1 MDCECGPAA
10 AGGEDGPLG
19 ACRRADC
26 GLHPGQR
33 GAADAAPA
41 VAAVAGAAAAA
52 AAAVP
57 AAPAAAAAAPP
68 NDYIKINKIEGKNN
82 YDEIDLLL
90 NIAETHPKE
99 LKNIRYITKE
109 ELKATSEC
117 EYVKTAPKIDD
128 NNTFYSLIEDKRK
141 ELKNIVD
148 YKEQL
153 DLDDEVDYT
162 IEFNKLLN
170 IENGKEL
177 TDIYPKNEK
186 EDKYISYKD
195 IYDLKNDKIKKI
207 RKNEYIK
214 TLKQLIDHNTDIKS
228 KLLKQSGGN
237 YPIYKY
243 TKPNFNNY
251 EVNNIID
258 LFNLV
263 KVDNIFNNK
272 KDNEKLIYDAKILLD
287 NNFNKFENLNPIN
300 ENILDIR
307 ENIDDVYG
315 IIINSYK
322 KQQLIKE
329 LIDKKNKLSDEF
341 EDNCKLLI
349 EYSEI

>member
-1 MDCECGPAA
+1 
-10 AGGEDGPLG
+10 L
-19 ACRRADC
+19 
-26 GLHPGQR
+26 
-33 GAADAAPA
+33 
-41 VAAVAGAAAAA
+41 
-52 AAAVP
+52 
-57 AAPAAAAAAPP
+57 
-68 NDYIKINKIEGKNN
+68 
-82 YDEIDLLL
+82 ID
-90 NIAETHPKE
+90 K
-99 LKNIRYITKE
+99 
-109 ELKATSEC
+109 
-117 EYVKTAPKIDD
+117 
-128 NNTFYSLIEDKRK
+128 
-141 ELKNIVD
+141 
-148 YKEQL
+148 
-153 DLDDEVDYT
+153 
-162 IEFNKLLN
+162 
-170 IENGKEL
+170 
-177 TDIYPKNEK
+177 YPKNKK
-186 EDKYISYKD
+186 EEYISYKY
-195 IYDLKNDKIKKI
+195 IYELKHNKTKEDKKNMYIDAIKNLI
-207 RKNEYIK
+207 EKNKDKRDTLLYK
-214 TLKQLIDHNTDIKS
+214 T
-228 KLLKQSGGN
+228 GGN

-341 EDNCKLLI
+341 ENNCKLLI